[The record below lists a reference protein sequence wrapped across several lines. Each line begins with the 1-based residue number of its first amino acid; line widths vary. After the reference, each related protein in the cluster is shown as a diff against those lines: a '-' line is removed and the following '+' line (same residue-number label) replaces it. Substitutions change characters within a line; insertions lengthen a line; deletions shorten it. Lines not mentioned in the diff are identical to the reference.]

1 MNNDLNYINNHIN
14 YCSNC
19 GKGGHIYKNC
29 KNPIISYGI
38 MLFKYYNN
46 TLYLLLVQRKDSI
59 SYIEFIRGKYSITNT
74 NKLLTILSNITKTEL
89 ANILNNNFDI
99 LWHKLWSSNID
110 KVSVLKFEKEYNSS
124 LKKFNFIKCRN
135 NTINIYDILT
145 LLKINYNDTEWG
157 IPKGRRNNQES
168 DLVVA
173 IREFEEETNIKSSQ
187 YKLIDS
193 ISPIRERF
201 VGTNNIKYDH
211 IYYIAVC
218 NDNLIP
224 YIDKNNINQIIEIK
238 DINWFTQEISI
249 KHIRKYEIEKKKV
262 INIGF
267 NIMRQL
273 VPYIF

>member
-1 MNNDLNYINNHIN
+1 MNDLNYINNHIN

-19 GKGGHIYKNC
+19 GKSGHLYKNC

-46 TLYLLLVQRKDSI
+46 NLYLLLVQRKDSI
-59 SYIEFIRGKYSITNT
+59 SYIEFIRGKYAITNT

-89 ANILNNNFDI
+89 SNILNNNFDI

-157 IPKGRRNNQES
+157 IPKGRRNNQER

-187 YKLIDS
+187 YKLIDT

-201 VGTNNIKYDH
+201 IGTNNIKYDH
-211 IYYIAVC
+211 IYYIGVC
-218 NDNLIP
+218 NDNLIA

-238 DINWFTQEISI
+238 DINWFTQENSM
-249 KHIRKYEIEKKKV
+249 KYIRKYEIEKKKV

-267 NIMRQL
+267 NIMKQL